1 MTKPID
7 LYTSTHKGQRLKF
20 SEISNAAGTLNI
32 NDQNKLNSLEVA
44 LVSFRD
50 HMYKHASLEEKFI
63 HPLLAERVPGGADRL
78 EEDHRVMHK
87 QFENLVACFG
97 ELKKKLTDFEQRDE
111 LSLEFYR
118 AWSRFIS
125 FYLDHIDF
133 EEDHVMPLLWKLC
146 THDELAGRFRQIV
159 TDLTPNQLMYNLEII
174 LPALNPAERF
184 MTLKMGQ
191 TTMPTEA
198 FQAVLNVA
206 ERVLSPEDLASL
218 KAMLK

>member
-1 MTKPID
+1 MTKPVD
-7 LYTSTHKGQRLKF
+7 LYTNTHKGQRLKF

-87 QFENLVACFG
+87 QFENIVTCFG

>member
-1 MTKPID
+1 LGRQVD
-7 LYTSTHKGQRLKF
+7 LYAGVHKGQRVIF
-20 SEISNAAGTLNI
+20 SKISGAAGTLNI

-44 LVSFRD
+44 LISFRD
-50 HMYKHASLEEKFI
+50 HMYQHARLEEKFI
-63 HPLLAERVPGGADRL
+63 HPLLSERVPGGADRL

-87 QFENLVACFG
+87 QFDNLVACFG
-97 ELKKKLTDFEQRDE
+97 ELKKKPTDFEKRDE
-111 LSLEFYR
+111 FSLEFYR

-206 ERVLSPEDLASL
+206 ERVLSPEDWASL